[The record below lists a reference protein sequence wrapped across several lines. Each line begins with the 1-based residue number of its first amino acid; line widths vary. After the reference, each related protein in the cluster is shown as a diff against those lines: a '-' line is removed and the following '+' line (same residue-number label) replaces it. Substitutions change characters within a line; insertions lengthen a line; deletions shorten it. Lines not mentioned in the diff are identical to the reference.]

1 MYPRIIGNFGK
12 IPFNP
17 THHVC
22 AFGHAKVAESWHINL
37 TIQGDERVH
46 PNDIDGELW
55 LFSILWEVHFKLS
68 KAYLKG

>member
-1 MYPRIIGNFGK
+1 M
-12 IPFNP
+12 
-17 THHVC
+17 C
-22 AFGHAKVAESWHINL
+22 FGHAKVAESWHINL